1 MPHARSWLQQQI
13 RHHLAAAPPHFTHT
27 IVTNANQALRDAP
40 IIVGGIMFGR
50 GRKSDGF
57 EWHKHVRTTIKLRRE
72 DRRARFNDVKEV
84 ASDGLKYAG
93 RAGVSA
99 SNSGVI
105 VLWNGLISTIQMIIR
120 IAFAG
125 RDAMARTMERAI
137 APASRSLLGKLD
149 PWLKRLARSPLM
161 PLMGVAGLAAFHAAF
176 ARARAGGVRGE
187 VILIAAVGTL
197 TLIAAVAPLL
207 TGHVRWSA
215 PAALRSR
222 ASQVRLL
229 ILAGLAMA
237 VVGGA
242 YFTVGKTSV
251 GLSSLANFNPFMAKP
266 VEGRATVLSGDV
278 IRISGTT
285 VRLAGIEAPD
295 LSQKCLGA
303 NKKPWG
309 CGEAARSAAER
320 IVKGKSI
327 RCDLSGTDDA
337 GRSLGTCLTVNT
349 GISQNV
355 AEELVRAGA
364 VFAAGGLFSSLS
376 GIEADARAKKLG
388 LWKGEAERPAE
399 YRTMLW
405 DTAARSAPDGCPIK
419 AQVSGDNKTY
429 LLPWQGEYG
438 NAKVRSSKGERWFCS
453 ETEAQAAGWKSAGK

>member
-1 MPHARSWLQQQI
+1 
-13 RHHLAAAPPHFTHT
+13 
-27 IVTNANQALRDAP
+27 
-40 IIVGGIMFGR
+40 MFGR

-84 ASDGLKYAG
+84 AADGLKYAG

-137 APASRSLLGKLD
+137 APASRSLLRTLD
-149 PWLKRLARSPLM
+149 PWFKRLAGSPLM
-161 PLMGVAGLAAFHAAF
+161 PLMGVAGLVAFHAAF
-176 ARARAGGVRGE
+176 ARSRAGGAGGE
-187 VILIAAVGTL
+187 VMLIAVVGTL
-197 TLIAAVAPLL
+197 ALIAAVAPFL
-207 TGHVRWSA
+207 TGHMRWAA
-215 PAALRSR
+215 PAVLRSG
-222 ASQVRLL
+222 AGQVRLF

-237 VVGGA
+237 VIGGA
-242 YFTVGKTSV
+242 YFTIRKGSV
-251 GLSSLANFNPFMAKP
+251 SLPSFASFNPFMAKP
-266 VEGRATVLSGDV
+266 VEGRATVLAGDI

-285 VRLAGIEAPD
+285 IRLAGIEAPE
-295 LSQKCLGA
+295 LNQKCMGP
-303 NKKPWG
+303 NRKPWP
-309 CGEAARSAAER
+309 CGDAARSAAER
-320 IVKGKSI
+320 IVKAKTV

-337 GRSLGTCLTVNT
+337 GRSLGSCLTVNT
-349 GISQNV
+349 GTSQNV

-388 LWKGEAERPAE
+388 LWKGEAERPAD

-405 DTAARSAPDGCPIK
+405 DTAATP
-419 AQVSGDNKTY
+419 
-429 LLPWQGEYG
+429 
-438 NAKVRSSKGERWFCS
+438 RSSRF
-453 ETEAQAAGWKSAGK
+453 SASSWARSRPTGCRTTSSGATTRSPPPPGSSRATSTASTPTPARR